1 MLMRIRFFIFISLF
15 LTAFSACQHREYDT
29 SRGIDKE
36 ITLFTDQVS
45 LPLGSI
51 GPISPKQ
58 LLGDGLPDI
67 IKSFVQEDEQ
77 GYLVC
82 QANGSVSSSFVA
94 MISMGLPDPAVAA
107 DFTLPDNTGEIGSN
121 AGMLAALGFAVSPQV
136 FSLQAKNPLTEGVS
150 ISGKLTIL
158 GEEDKTLATEE
169 FSKVPMEASSSS
181 EVFRLEKTDEDTF
194 TQFKV
199 ENTVLHLPASILE
212 KDPMS
217 GLGSFALDYQYKA
230 YIYLG
235 SDFPM
240 PLSFDVNLN
249 APLGQFKV
257 QEARICTEVSNE
269 IPLTLELSS
278 VKLLVKQTD
287 EEGKESLEPYED
299 VSVTPGLTIACGC
312 SGNPVISPLE
322 IVIKAKEGTLIP
334 DFSGLQLELKILA
347 PAGVAD
353 KRINLNQSVSFN
365 HLRATVSGGITI
377 SSL

>member
-1 MLMRIRFFIFISLF
+1 MRIRYIIPLA
-15 LTAFSACQHREYDT
+15 LLAFSACQHREYDT

-45 LPLGSI
+45 LPLGDI

-58 LLGDGLPDI
+58 LLGNGLPDM
-67 IKSFVQEDEQ
+67 IKSFIQEDEQ

-82 QANGSVSSSFVA
+82 QANGSVSSSFVM

-107 DFTLPDNTGEIGSN
+107 DFTLPDNAGEIGSS

-150 ISGKLTIL
+150 VSGKLTIL
-158 GEEDKTLATEE
+158 GEEDNTLATEE
-169 FSKVPMEASSSS
+169 FSKVPVEASTAN
-181 EVFRLEKTDEDTF
+181 EVSRIEKTDGDNF

-199 ENTVLHLPASILE
+199 ENTVWHLPASIME
-212 KDPMS
+212 KDPLN
-217 GLGSFALDYQYKA
+217 GTGSFSLEYQYKA

-235 SDFPM
+235 TDFPM

-269 IPLTLELSS
+269 IPLSLELSS

-347 PAGVAD
+347 PSGVAD

>member
-1 MLMRIRFFIFISLF
+1 MHNRFFIL
-15 LTAFSACQHREYDT
+15 LLLLAFSACQHREYDT

-45 LPLGSI
+45 LPLGDI

-58 LLGDGLPDI
+58 FLSNGLPDM
-67 IKSFVQEDEQ
+67 IKSFIQEDEQ

-82 QANGSVSSSFVA
+82 QANGSVSSSFVM

-199 ENTVLHLPASILE
+199 ENTVLHLPASIME
-212 KDPMS
+212 KDPLN
-217 GLGSFALDYQYKA
+217 GFGSFSLEYQYKG
-230 YIYLG
+230 YLYMKD
-235 SDFPM
+235 DFPAALPFDIENLDV
-240 PLSFDVNLN
+240 PLE
-249 APLGQFKV
+249 QYKV
-257 QEARICTEVSNE
+257 QEARVCTEVSNE
-269 IPLTLELSS
+269 IPLSLELSS

-287 EEGKESLEPYED
+287 EDGKESLVPYED

-322 IVIKAKEGTLIP
+322 IVIKAKEGTVIP

-347 PAGVAD
+347 PSGVAD
-353 KRINLNQSVSFN
+353 KRINMNQSVSFN
-365 HLRATVSGGITI
+365 NLRATVSGGITI

>member
-1 MLMRIRFFIFISLF
+1 MRIRSIIPLA
-15 LTAFSACQHREYDT
+15 LLVFSACQHSEYDT

-36 ITLFTDQVS
+36 IRLFTDQVS
-45 LPLGSI
+45 LPLGDI
-51 GPISPKQ
+51 GPLTPKS
-58 LLGDGLPDI
+58 LLKDGLPDM

-82 QANGSVSSSFVA
+82 QVNGSNSPSSV
-94 MISMGLPDPAVAA
+94 MVISTGLQDPAVAA
-107 DFTLPDNTGEIGSN
+107 DYSIPDYTGEIDTY

-136 FSLQAKNPLTEGVS
+136 FTLKAKNPLTEGISV
-150 ISGKLTIL
+150 SGKLTIL
-158 GEEDKTLATEE
+158 GEEDNTLATEE
-169 FSKVPMEASSSS
+169 FSKVPVEASSSS
-181 EVFRLEKTDEDTF
+181 EVSRIEKTDGDIF

-199 ENTVLHLPASILE
+199 ENTVWHLPASIME
-212 KDPMS
+212 KDPLN

-230 YIYLG
+230 YLYLG
-235 SDFPM
+235 TDFPM
-240 PLSFDVNLN
+240 PLSLNVNLN

-269 IPLTLELSS
+269 IPLSLELTS

-287 EEGKESLEPYED
+287 EEGEESLEPYED

-334 DFSGLQLELKILA
+334 DFAGLQLELRILA
-347 PAGVAD
+347 PVGMAD
-353 KRINLNQSVSFN
+353 NRINLNQSVSFN
-365 HLRATVSGGITI
+365 NLRATVSGGITI